1 MTTSVNRPP
10 LESLSCVN
18 ADCEQYGQNGQN
30 NLIIRKIYGK
40 DQIRYLRCRCC
51 GEEFSERKLT
61 GLWNCKIPEERAIR
75 VSQQLAEGTSLKGTA
90 RLTTTHPDTVRR
102 LAVKFGHHAER
113 FHNQQAQDLDIST
126 LEMDERHG
134 YAETKAQQQ
143 WDAVA
148 IDPSSKFLVQVEVG
162 PRDATL
168 IERLM
173 RGSAQRLK
181 DPQDLVL
188 MTDGEVSY
196 RTLFPEIFG
205 VPYFPPAKAPPDDS
219 PIPSIAFPAPWP
231 TCRS

>member
-1 MTTSVNRPP
+1 
-10 LESLSCVN
+10 
-18 ADCEQYGQNGQN
+18 
-30 NLIIRKIYGK
+30 
-40 DQIRYLRCRCC
+40 
-51 GEEFSERKLT
+51 LT

-102 LAVKFGHHAER
+102 LAVKFGHHADR
-113 FHNQQAQDLDIST
+113 FHDQQAQDLDIST

-134 YAETKAQQQ
+134 YVETKAQQQ

-148 IDPSSKFLVQVEVG
+148 IDPKSKFLVQVEVG

-173 RGSAQRLK
+173 RGSAKRLK
-181 DPQDLVL
+181 DRQDLVL
-188 MTDGEVSY
+188 MTDGEASY

-205 VPYFPPAKAPPDDS
+205 VPYAPPAKARPDDFR
-219 PIPSIAFPAPWP
+219 I
-231 TCRS
+231 